1 VNKQA
6 EVEVRLLRCTLFND
20 VCLTLSET
28 FFVTV
33 VTCTVCETK
42 PSVDSVTLTKELTND
57 LQTQQH
63 TPVARTTKE
72 SAEAK
77 QPMRHVLV

>member
-1 VNKQA
+1 MH
-6 EVEVRLLRCTLFND
+6 CTLFND
-20 VCLTLSET
+20 VCLSLRET

-42 PSVDSVTLTKELTND
+42 PSVDSVALIKGPTND
-57 LQTQQH
+57 LQMQQQ

-77 QPMRHVLV
+77 QPMRHDPV